1 MIYCG
6 KTNIGKV
13 RATNQDSFA
22 VKRYSDDVLLAVVC
36 DGMGGVRG
44 GNIAS
49 ETAIELFMKSFENN
63 SVVDLSKCDP
73 IDQTQAT
80 AALAHAVYDANE
92 AVYEKSLS
100 QSELAGMGTTL
111 VAALIVQNRL
121 YVANIG
127 DSRLYIDSNKKLIQ
141 ISEDHSYVQFLI
153 DVGDITPEEAKTHPY
168 RNRITRAVG
177 IQPEIDCDYFTVD
190 LDKYPNA
197 KILLCSDGL
206 CGQVDNLVMH
216 KIINKPISRNDTA
229 QAHTE
234 KTVDKLIDEALK
246 AGGPDNITVILV
258 STEKSQ

>member
-22 VKRYSDDVLLAVVC
+22 IKQYADDILLAVVC

-63 SVVDLSKCDP
+63 SVIDLSNCAE
-73 IDQTQAT
+73 IDSTQAT
-80 AALAHAVYDANE
+80 AALAHAVFDANE
-92 AVYEKSLS
+92 AVYSKAMA
-100 QSELAGMGTTL
+100 QSELSGMGTTL
-111 VAALIVQNRL
+111 VGALIIKNKL

-127 DSRLYIDSNKKLIQ
+127 DSRLYIDSGKKLIQ

-153 DVGDITPEEAKTHPY
+153 DVGDITPEEAKVHPY
-168 RNRITRAVG
+168 RNRITRAIG

-190 LDKYPNA
+190 LEKYPNY

-216 KIINKPISRNDTA
+216 KIINKPLTRKETA
-229 QAHTE
+229 E
-234 KTVDKLIDEALK
+234 NKLESTVDRLIEEALES
-246 AGGPDNITVILV
+246 GGPDNITAILI
-258 STEKSQ
+258 SANNK

>member
-13 RATNQDSFA
+13 RSTNQDSFA
-22 VKRYSDDVLLAVVC
+22 IKKLSDDILVAVVC
-36 DGMGGVRG
+36 DGMGGMRG

-49 ETAIELFMKSFENN
+49 ETAISLFMQSFENS
-63 SVVDLSKCDP
+63 SVINLANTKK
-73 IDQTQAT
+73 IDDTRAM
-80 AALAHAVYDANE
+80 AALAHAVFDANE
-92 AVYEKSLS
+92 AVYDKSIKEP
-100 QSELAGMGTTL
+100 QLAGMGTTL
-111 VAALIVQNRL
+111 VAALIIKNKL

-127 DSRLYIDSNKKLIQ
+127 DSRLYIDSGKTLLQ

-190 LDKYPNA
+190 LNKHPGA

-216 KIINKPISRNDTA
+216 KIISKPLSKKESAD
-229 QAHTE
+229 AHIE
-234 KTVDKLIDEALK
+234 KTVDKLINEAMK
-246 AGGPDNITVILV
+246 AGGPDNITAILINV
-258 STEKSQ
+258 CDN

>member
-13 RATNQDSFA
+13 RSTNQDSFA
-22 VKRYSDDVLLAVVC
+22 VKRLSDDILVAVVC
-36 DGMGGVRG
+36 DGMGGMRG

-49 ETAIELFMKSFENN
+49 ETAISLFMQSFESS
-63 SVVDLSKCDP
+63 SVINLGNTKK
-73 IDQTQAT
+73 IDDTRAM
-80 AALAHAVYDANE
+80 AALAHAVFDANE
-92 AVYEKSLS
+92 AVYDKSIKEP
-100 QSELAGMGTTL
+100 ELAGMGTTL
-111 VAALIVQNRL
+111 VAALIIKNKL

-127 DSRLYIDSNKKLIQ
+127 DSRLYIDSGKTLLQ

-190 LDKYPNA
+190 LNKYPNA

-216 KIINKPISRNDTA
+216 KIISKPISKKENADT
-229 QAHTE
+229 HTE
-234 KTVDKLIDEALK
+234 KTVDKLINEAMK
-246 AGGPDNITVILV
+246 AGGPDNITAILINV
-258 STEKSQ
+258 CDN